1 MPESDYQISAV
12 SAGASAA
19 TAMLNQEVTEPIEV
33 NAVSAT
39 STAATSTT
47 VAPDVQKN
55 GVSIF
60 GTVIGNVF
68 QGQTAQG
75 SAGGITSTT
84 STAFDFLPSGK
95 PVEANSLIT
104 IDTEV
109 MLVTGVAG
117 SPTQS
122 PGGVGVQRLT
132 VTRGAQ
138 GTTAAT
144 HASNAQVTLAK
155 PQIASGGTATPTN
168 QINLAVPVAFAVSD
182 VLDIIGATG
191 ATGLEVLLDVIRV

>member
-1 MPESDYQISAV
+1 MPESDYQISAT

-19 TAMLNQEVTEPIEV
+19 TAMLNQEITEPIEV

-39 STAATSTT
+39 STAATSST

-60 GTVIGNVF
+60 ATVVANVF

-75 SAGGITSTT
+75 SSGGITSTSAT
-84 STAFDFLPSGK
+84 QFDALPVGK
-95 PVEANSLIT
+95 PIEANSLIT
-104 IDTEV
+104 IDSEV
-109 MLVTGVAG
+109 MLVTAVAG

-138 GTTAAT
+138 GSTPAT
-144 HASNAQVTLAK
+144 HAANAAISMAK
-155 PQIASGGTATPTN
+155 PQIANGGTAVPVN
-168 QINLAVPVAFAVSD
+168 QINLAVPVAFAVGD
-182 VLDIIGATG
+182 VLDVIGATG
-191 ATGLEVLLDVIRV
+191 ATGLEVLLDAVRV